1 MIVFFFCIGLQIEP
15 LEALSPATEVVLRS
29 ETINKGSNRG
39 ESQEGDFGVV
49 EGEGRMT
56 QSEDD
61 TQLLLVL
68 PAS

>member
-1 MIVFFFCIGLQIEP
+1 M
-15 LEALSPATEVVLRS
+15 LSPAAEVVLSLNLRS

-49 EGEGRMT
+49 EDEGRMT

>member
-1 MIVFFFCIGLQIEP
+1 M
-15 LEALSPATEVVLRS
+15 LSPAAEVVLSLNLRS

-56 QSEDD
+56 QGEDD

>member
-1 MIVFFFCIGLQIEP
+1 M
-15 LEALSPATEVVLRS
+15 LSPAAEVVLSLNLRS

-49 EGEGRMT
+49 EDEGRMT
-56 QSEDD
+56 QGEDD

>member
-1 MIVFFFCIGLQIEP
+1 M
-15 LEALSPATEVVLRS
+15 LSPAAEVVLSLNLRS
-29 ETINKGSNRG
+29 ETINKGSNRA